1 MSTLYQSFPLGLDA
15 RLLIAL
21 RIQKAALIPL
31 VPDRLIKAGFDP
43 MESLPASSP
52 VRKQGFEP
60 DARAAWRMMA
70 RHPDLFAATDTPQKQ
85 QSAIRTLSRF
95 RDRWA
100 HQQLLTEDETRRFLL
115 TGAELLET
123 LAQAEE
129 AFALRALAHPP
140 VDRLGELQAILSQ
153 LPLSEAPD
161 FESLA
166 LHLDMEAGD
175 SSDATKLR
183 ALLVWSAASD
193 LIAARPPNA
202 LNVIQGGKRAIYL
215 GWSIT
220 LDHTAS
226 WTY

>member
-1 MSTLYQSFPLGLDA
+1 MAYDGATSG
-15 RLLIAL
+15 
-21 RIQKAALIPL
+21 
-31 VPDRLIKAGFDP
+31 
-43 MESLPASSP
+43 P
-52 VRKQGFEP
+52 VR
-60 DARAAWRMMA
+60 RN
-70 RHPDLFAATDTPQKQ
+70 RHATKTAKRNTYTQPV
-85 QSAIRTLSRF
+85 S
-95 RDRWA
+95 
-100 HQQLLTEDETRRFLL
+100 
-115 TGAELLET
+115 
-123 LAQAEE
+123 E

-153 LPLSEAPD
+153 LPLCEAPD